1 MAIVLSGTVHVAH
14 CGWQAGQIG
23 RLNQSVL
30 KAKLDFG
37 QLKWIG
43 DSNEH
48 TFGMWQSL

>member
-23 RLNQSVL
+23 MLNQSVL

-37 QLKWIG
+37 QLKLIG
-43 DSNEH
+43 DSMSTH
-48 TFGMWQSL
+48 LVFGQSL